1 MKNVFFLSFLSRKN
15 IKKSDKGIGE
25 MKFDPQVGGWEL
37 LSSSYYCEESNI
49 ELFQLLWQ
57 IKKQYLDNYKEGER
71 P

>member
-1 MKNVFFLSFLSRKN
+1 MFFFLSFLSRKN

-49 ELFQLLWQ
+49 ELFQLL
-57 IKKQYLDNYKEGER
+57 
-71 P
+71 